1 MRTMKLGAWLFGV
14 ATVWMTV
21 VPDALARESVDYVL
35 SPAAIADVSIQES
48 DPRLQGPAIFS
59 VVVKV
64 SDAEAK
70 RLSVLTRDNVDREL
84 RILWDGQVLFTPII
98 REAVPNGRL
107 EIPRRTREAAEALA
121 RRLRGAGGSSP
132 RE

>member
-1 MRTMKLGAWLFGV
+1 
-14 ATVWMTV
+14 MTV

-107 EIPRRTREAAEALA
+107 EIPRRTREEAETLA